1 MKCCT
6 AHRSSSRVAATLTP
20 GALPAAA
27 SWGDSG
33 AALRLTLR
41 LLGREP
47 YATVIRLSAF
57 LGSRALPTPSKLSS
71 LLLAVLPLNV
81 LASEQWI
88 VATDLWGNKN
98 YQTLALD
105 VQGKL
110 VEGKLDGDPIKGSLA
125 GKHLQFTATDGDG
138 QAYHF
143 DARVDGARMQGRSD
157 QPDTNRHD
165 ARATH
170 TFSAWRVPTRAA
182 TTPQLHAFVPTDYSN
197 TFSADRAPV
206 LVIWPGDSVQTK
218 TLDSG
223 GVDEQGITRAL
234 FGNPQVGPFFVV
246 GAEPGDTL
254 AITLDSLKLNRD
266 YADSLDGVVGRLKTP
281 RVAAEASALGKP
293 VRWELDREKGV
304 ARPQGATGALK
315 NFEIPAKPMLGGL
328 AVAPGFG
335 YPPFS
340 TGDTEDF
347 GGNMDFNAV
356 VEGNTV
362 YLPVQQPGALLYL
375 GDGHA
380 LQGDGETTQWALE
393 TSLDVVVKV
402 ELLKKHAINTPRVES
417 PTQIMT
423 LGQGGSS
430 DDALRLATS
439 GMLQWLRQAYGLSL
453 SEATQVLGVAVQ
465 YQVANLA
472 GRSVGV
478 AAKLDKAVLK
488 GLLPPP
494 VGPGA
499 NGDASGNR

>member
-1 MKCCT
+1 MSHAVSMPLK
-6 AHRSSSRVAATLTP
+6 L
-20 GALPAAA
+20 LP
-27 SWGDSG
+27 
-33 AALRLTLR
+33 
-41 LLGREP
+41 
-47 YATVIRLSAF
+47 
-57 LGSRALPTPSKLSS
+57 
-71 LLLAVLPLNV
+71 LLLAALPLNAV
-81 LASEQWI
+81 AAEQWI
-88 VATDLWGNKN
+88 VTTDLWGNN
-98 YQTLALD
+98 HYQTLQLD
-105 VQGKL
+105 THGDRVRGT
-110 VEGKLDGDPIKGSLA
+110 LDADRIDGTLIDGN
-125 GKHLQFTATDGDG
+125 LQFSATDSDG
-138 QAYHF
+138 QVYRF
-143 DARVDGARMQGRSD
+143 TGRIDGERMQGQSD
-157 QPDTNRHD
+157 QPDTHNRT

-170 TFSAWRVPTRAA
+170 AFNGWRVPART
-182 TTPQLHAFVPTDYSN
+182 TSTPQLHVFTPADYSN

-206 LVIWPGDSVQTK
+206 LVIQPGDSVQTR

-223 GVDEQGITRAL
+223 GVDENGVTRAL
-234 FGNPQVGPFFVV
+234 FGNPQVGPFFVA

-254 AITLDSLKLNRD
+254 AITLTSLTLNRD

-281 RVAAEASALGKP
+281 RVAAESAALGRP
-293 VRWELDREKGV
+293 VRWALDRANGT
-304 ARPQGATGALK
+304 ARPEAATGALK
-315 NFEIPAKPMLGGL
+315 QFQVPVKPMLGGL

-335 YPPFS
+335 YPAFS
-340 TGDTEDF
+340 TGDTGDF

-362 YLPVQQPGALLYL
+362 FLQVQQPGALLYL

-402 ELLKKHAINTPRVES
+402 ALVKQQAIVTPRVES

-465 YQVANLA
+465 YHVANLA

-478 AAKLDKAVLK
+478 AAKVDKAVLRH
-488 GLLPPP
+488 LPRPLS
-494 VGPGA
+494 A
-499 NGDASGNR
+499 RAADGDGGGSR

>member
-1 MKCCT
+1 MQ
-6 AHRSSSRVAATLTP
+6 
-20 GALPAAA
+20 
-27 SWGDSG
+27 
-33 AALRLTLR
+33 
-41 LLGREP
+41 P
-47 YATVIRLSAF
+47 YAMSAF
-57 LGSRALPTPSKLSS
+57 VDPLVVLNSWKLSS
-71 LLLAVLPLNV
+71 LLLAALPLNV
-81 LASEQWI
+81 LAAEQWI

-98 YQTLALD
+98 YQTLILD
-105 VQGKL
+105 VQGKH
-110 VEGKLDGDPIKGSLA
+110 VAGKLDADQIKGSLT
-125 GKHLQFTATDGDG
+125 GKQLQITATDSQG
-138 QAYHF
+138 QTYHF
-143 DARVDGARMQGRSD
+143 DGRLDGARMQGQSD
-157 QPDTNRHD
+157 QPDTNNRD

-170 TFSAWRVPTRAA
+170 AFSAWRVPTLSAN
-182 TTPQLHAFVPTDYSN
+182 TPKLHAFVPTDYSN

-206 LVIWPGDSVQTK
+206 LVIRPGDSVQTK

-223 GVDEQGITRAL
+223 GVDEKGVTRAL

-254 AITLDSLKLNRD
+254 AVTLSSLKLNRD
-266 YADSLDGVVGRLKTP
+266 YADSLDGLVGRLKTP
-281 RVAAEASALGKP
+281 RVASEASSLGKP
-293 VRWELDREKGV
+293 VRWQLDRAKGV
-304 ARPQGATGALK
+304 ARPQDATGALK
-315 NFEIPAKPMLGGL
+315 NFEIQVKPMLGGL

-393 TSLDVVVKV
+393 TSLDVVVRV
-402 ELLKKHAINTPRVES
+402 ELLKQRAISTPRVES

-430 DDALRLATS
+430 DDALRYATS
-439 GMLQWLRQAYGLSL
+439 GMLQWLRQDYGLDL

-478 AAKLDKAVLK
+478 AAKLDKALLK

-494 VGPGA
+494 STKSA
-499 NGDASGNR
+499 NGEPSGSN

>member
-1 MKCCT
+1 MD
-6 AHRSSSRVAATLTP
+6 APVPISSKWTL
-20 GALPAAA
+20 
-27 SWGDSG
+27 
-33 AALRLTLR
+33 
-41 LLGREP
+41 
-47 YATVIRLSAF
+47 
-57 LGSRALPTPSKLSS
+57 

-81 LASEQWI
+81 LATEQWV

-98 YQTLALD
+98 YQTLNLD
-105 VQGKL
+105 VQGKQ
-110 VEGKLDGDPIKGSLA
+110 VKGSLDGDPIEGTLTGTQLKFAVKDS
-125 GKHLQFTATDGDG
+125 QG
-138 QAYHF
+138 QVYHF
-143 DARVDGARMQGRSD
+143 DGRLDGARMLGQSD
-157 QPDTNRHD
+157 QPDTNNRQ

-170 TFSAWRVPTRAA
+170 AFSAWRVPARSAA
-182 TTPQLHAFVPTDYSN
+182 TPRLHVFTPTDYSN
-197 TFSADRAPV
+197 TFSADRTPA

-223 GVDEQGITRAL
+223 GVDEKGITRAL

-246 GAEPGDTL
+246 GAEAGDTL
-254 AITLDSLKLNRD
+254 AITLSSLKLNRD
-266 YADSLDGVVGRLKTP
+266 YADSLDGMVGRLKTP
-281 RVAAEASALGKP
+281 RVAAETSALGKP
-293 VRWELDREKGV
+293 VRWELDRIKGI

-315 NFEIPAKPMLGGL
+315 NFEVPVKPMLGGL

-340 TGDTEDF
+340 TGDTESF

-362 YLPVQQPGALLYL
+362 FLPVQQPGALLYL

-402 ELLKKHAINTPRVES
+402 ELLKRYSINTPRVES

-430 DDALRLATS
+430 DDALRVATS
-439 GMLQWLRQAYGLSL
+439 GMLQWLRQRYGLTL

-465 YQVANLA
+465 YHVANLA

-478 AAKLDKAVLK
+478 SAKLDKGLLE
-488 GLLPPP
+488 GLLPQPATT
-494 VGPGA
+494 PGE
-499 NGDASGNR
+499 GVSGGR